1 MEERPKNTSQKKIS
15 KNMEEELNIV
25 DKAKNNEPNQNIIK
39 GKSLTNTNKSNIK
52 NGNTNEIS
60 LLNEQ
65 KLLEKPKEKIFK
77 IADLK
82 SSVKSKYIIQKI
94 FLHLNDKKKIFMI
107 RYNKYYNNLLEIDIE
122 LYKKISGKIKIGG
135 VNGYGKEYKLD
146 SMDLIFKGFYIKG
159 KRNGEGK
166 EYSGGNLLFEGEY
179 VNGKRHG
186 KGIEYSYS
194 GKLLFVGEYIN
205 GKKWNGKFQEYDG
218 NLIKFD
224 GEYYKG
230 KKKGKEFDEEGK
242 LIFEGEY
249 LNGKRWNG
257 IIYNHIDN
265 LQFPIENGN
274 GKVRE
279 YNKKEELIF
288 DGEYLNGERNG
299 KGKEYDIDY
308 NELIFEG
315 EYLNGKRWNG
325 KLKKYSKS
333 HFFRDKFG
341 SGGCPCCLRHF
352 AESDKKI

>member
-39 GKSLTNTNKSNIK
+39 GKSLTNANKSNIK

-179 VNGKRHG
+179 VNGV
-186 KGIEYSYS
+186 E
-194 GKLLFVGEYIN
+194 N
-205 GKKWNGKFQEYDG
+205 
-218 NLIKFD
+218 
-224 GEYYKG
+224 YY
-230 KKKGKEFDEEGK
+230 
-242 LIFEGEY
+242 L
-249 LNGKRWNG
+249 
-257 IIYNHIDN
+257 
-265 LQFPIENGN
+265 
-274 GKVRE
+274 
-279 YNKKEELIF
+279 
-288 DGEYLNGERNG
+288 
-299 KGKEYDIDY
+299 
-308 NELIFEG
+308 
-315 EYLNGKRWNG
+315 
-325 KLKKYSKS
+325 
-333 HFFRDKFG
+333 
-341 SGGCPCCLRHF
+341 
-352 AESDKKI
+352 